1 MSDSETEDR
10 PTEVRIPSVW
20 RAMRVLSEAW
30 DMLEAN
36 PDLMGEDVVLALE
49 SEAPDAMAMM
59 DAIALTIQKKE
70 AFNLARAAL
79 IKRIQ
84 AQIKRDDDGAES
96 LRNLMG
102 VMMRRLRL
110 PTKRTASGNVITS
123 YRLPSGLVTLSPHDG
138 KWIVTDE
145 SKIPDEYW
153 IDVPAERT
161 LDKRKVNA
169 AAASGVL
176 KEGVVQGNSY
186 DTITIRS

>member
-1 MSDSETEDR
+1 MSGSETEDR
-10 PTEVRIPSVW
+10 PAEVRIPSVW

-30 DMLEAN
+30 EMLEAN
-36 PDLMGEDVVLALE
+36 PDLMGEDVVLALQ
-49 SEAPDAMAMM
+49 SEAPDAMDMM

-70 AFNLARAAL
+70 AFNGARQAL
-79 IKRIQ
+79 VKRIQ
-84 AQIKRDDDGAES
+84 GQIKRDEDGAES
-96 LRNLMG
+96 LRTLMA

-138 KWIVTDE
+138 KWTVTDE

-153 IDVPAERT
+153 IDVPATRT
-161 LDKRKVNA
+161 LDKRKLNA
-169 AAASGVL
+169 AASAGLV

-186 DTITIRS
+186 DTITIRG